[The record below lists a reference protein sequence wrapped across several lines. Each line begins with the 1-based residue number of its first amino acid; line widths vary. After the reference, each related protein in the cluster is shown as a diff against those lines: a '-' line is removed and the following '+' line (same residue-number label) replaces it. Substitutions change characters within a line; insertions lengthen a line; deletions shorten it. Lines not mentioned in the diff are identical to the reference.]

1 MGDHLSGLI
10 DSHAKGTAVSFN
22 GADVSYRELRALV
35 ADALRVLDGLPA
47 GRPVAL
53 HVRKSPESVALVL
66 ACWAQRRPFLLP
78 PADLGTDARA
88 ALYRQAGCG
97 HVLHADLTT
106 VDTGEP
112 ADEVPELDG
121 VGPMLTTSGSTGLP
135 KVVPLPHD
143 GIDRFTDWAAGAF
156 GITGGSVVFN
166 YAPLNFDLC
175 LLDIW
180 TTLRRGGHVVLA
192 DQERA
197 VDARYLLRAF
207 THARVEVVQAVPL
220 FYRRLLEVADGPF
233 PDVRELVHT
242 GDAMPPALLARL
254 PEFFPNARLRNVYG
268 CTETNDSLIHDS
280 DPTSADPVPIGR
292 PIDGVQV
299 RLDGGELLVRTP
311 FQAGRYLDTAIADKW
326 VEVDG
331 ETWLRTGDLV
341 RQDADGVL
349 HLDGRA
355 DYQVKVRG
363 VRTNV
368 QQVEQALQSHAE
380 VADVVVLAVPDDE
393 AGYRLH
399 AVVRAVDGTRPNS
412 LTLRSHCARLLPR
425 TAVPSSLE
433 LTADEFPRTTTGK
446 VDRKKLLAERV

>member
-1 MGDHLSGLI
+1 M
-10 DSHAKGTAVSFN
+10 SFN

-35 ADALRVLDGLPA
+35 EDALRVLDGLTA
-47 GRPVAL
+47 GRPVGL

-78 PADLGTDARA
+78 PSDLGTDARA

-97 HVLHADLTT
+97 HVVHADLTT

-112 ADEVPELDG
+112 ADEVPDLG
-121 VGPMLTTSGSTGLP
+121 GIGPMLTTSGSTGLP

-143 GIDRFTDWAAGAF
+143 AVDRFTDWAAGAF
-156 GITGGSVVFN
+156 DITGGSTVFN

-180 TTLRRGGHVVLA
+180 TTLRRGGQVVLA

-197 VDARYLLRAF
+197 LDARYLLRAF
-207 THARVEVVQAVPL
+207 THAPVEVVQAVPL

-233 PDVRELVHT
+233 PSVRELVHT
-242 GDAMPPALLARL
+242 GDAMPPELLARL
-254 PEFFPNARLRNVYG
+254 PELFPKARIRNVYG

-280 DPTSADPVPIGR
+280 DPTSQDPVPIGR
-292 PIDGVQV
+292 PIDGVEV
-299 RLDGGELLVRTP
+299 RVDGAELLVRTP
-311 FQAGRYLDTAIADKW
+311 FQAGRYLDTAITDRW
-326 VEVDG
+326 VELDG
-331 ETWLRTGDLV
+331 HTWLRTGDLV
-341 RQDADGVL
+341 RRDADGVF

-355 DYQVKVRG
+355 DHQVKVRG
-363 VRTNV
+363 VRTNPR
-368 QQVEQALQSHAE
+368 QVEAALQSHPE
-380 VADVVVLAVPDDE
+380 VAEVVVLALPDDE

-399 AVVRAVDGTRPNS
+399 ALVRAVDGTRPNS
-412 LTLRSHCARLLPR
+412 LSLRSHCARLLPR

-433 LTADEFPRTTTGK
+433 LATEEFPRTSTGK
-446 VDRKKLLAERV
+446 VDRTKLLADRV